1 MVDAGKSKGNKGKES
16 KISTKPAWLPEID
29 MMSLIVGAAIYAF
42 FPILAYDRGIDAL
55 IAFGAAGP
63 LLIGYQARSD
73 IKAIILGVIG
83 GTPLLYLANMGYLGA
98 YKATETS
105 DLLTAII
112 VLGLSAVMSWFGAHL
127 YKNRAK
133 AKEEY
138 YKQTGGTTK
147 NIPPKKEKRLQD
159 TGSVKQNI
167 INMFKPRRKQ

>member
-1 MVDAGKSKGNKGKES
+1 MVDAGKSKGNKSPES
-16 KISTKPAWLPEID
+16 KINIKPAWMPEID

-63 LLIGYQARSD
+63 LYQARSD

>member
-16 KISTKPAWLPEID
+16 KISTKPAWLPEIN
-29 MMSLIVGAAIYAF
+29 MMSLIVGAAT
-42 FPILAYDRGIDAL
+42 YDRGIDAL

>member
-1 MVDAGKSKGNKGKES
+1 MVDAGKSKGNKGTEG

-42 FPILAYDRGIDAL
+42 FPILAFDRGIDAL

-63 LLIGYQARSD
+63 LLIGYQARND
-73 IKAIILGVIG
+73 LKAVILGIIG
-83 GTPLLYLANMGYLGA
+83 GTPLLYLANLGYLGA
-98 YKATETS
+98 YTATETS

-127 YKNRAK
+127 YKSRAK

-138 YKQTGGTTK
+138 YEQTSGTTK
-147 NIPPKKEKRLQD
+147 NIQPKKQKRLED

-167 INMFKPRRKQ
+167 INMFMPRRKQ